1 MIKPMSPKKIDT
13 EAIEQIAA
21 SASLELSEKAQA
33 ELTSDLGKMI
43 ELFIAMDKIEVCPTK
58 KTDVNT
64 TTYKALRNHI
74 DPNETIIKTKGPC
87 YTHYNEESGYFVV
100 PKVLNN
106 ET

>member
-1 MIKPMSPKKIDT
+1 MSPKKIDT

-21 SASLELSEKAQA
+21 SASLELSDAAKT

-58 KTDVNT
+58 KSDVNT
-64 TTYKALRNHI
+64 TTYQKLRNNI
-74 DPNETIIKTKGPC
+74 EPNKTIIKTKGPC

>member
-1 MIKPMSPKKIDT
+1 MSPKKIDT
-13 EAIEQIAA
+13 EAIELIST
-21 SASLELSEKAQA
+21 SASLELSETAKA

-58 KTDVNT
+58 KSDVNT
-64 TTYKALRNHI
+64 TTYKKLHANSE
-74 DPNETIIKTKGPC
+74 PTAAVNKTNGNC
-87 YTHYNEESGYFVV
+87 YKYYDDDSGYFVV